1 MTEKQRIKLE
11 LEKERVAGM
20 RAFENAQIR
29 EALGTETFV
38 VAGIDEAGR
47 GPLAGPVAAGA
58 VILPADHDILYL
70 NDSKKLSA
78 KKRDML
84 YDQIREE
91 AVAWAVGL
99 VEPARIE
106 EINIL
111 QATYEAMR
119 LAISQLKVSPTVLVN
134 DAVTIPGV
142 NIPQVPVIKGD
153 AKCISIAAAS
163 ILAKVTRDRIME
175 EMDALYP
182 AYGFA
187 GHKGYG
193 TKAHIEA
200 IREHGPCPIHR
211 RSFITRIVQ
220 G

>member
-11 LEKERVAGM
+11 LERERIAGM
-20 RAFENAQIR
+20 RAFENERIR
-29 EALGTETFV
+29 EMLGTEAFV

-99 VEPARIE
+99 VEPARID

-119 LAISQLKVSPTVLVN
+119 LAISQLKVSPTVLIN

-142 NIPQVPVIKGD
+142 DIPQIPVIKGD

-182 AYGFA
+182 EYGFA

-211 RSFITRIVQ
+211 RSFITRIVRE
-220 G
+220 